1 MNVQDYIESGSIES
15 CVLGLASAEEQQELD
30 RLCQEYPEI
39 LAARLA
45 FENSLE
51 ITAMQGAVVPPKS
64 VRDSFLEGIRQDIP
78 QPGTGSAIEA
88 PATGVV
94 RSINWKRYLVAASLI
109 LLAGSTLLNLY
120 LFTQYRNSR
129 REYANLLAAQTEM
142 ANANKTLQTRYNS
155 LEEDLKMVK
164 DPMVMQ
170 VKLADMNKTNSMS
183 TVYWDTRT
191 KNVYLMVNRLPKP
204 EAGKQYQLWAIVEG
218 KPVDAGMVDMDRPEG
233 LLVMKNIPKAEAF
246 AITLEKAGGS
256 PAPTLT
262 AMYVLGKVNA

>member
-15 CVLGLASAEEQQELD
+15 CVLGLASAEEQRELE
-30 RLCQEYPEI
+30 RLCLEYPEI

-45 FENSLE
+45 FEESLE
-51 ITAMQGAVVPPKS
+51 TAAMQGAVAPPSS
-64 VRDSFLEGIRQDIP
+64 VRTNFLESIRQDI
-78 QPGTGSAIEA
+78 TNTSAPDTQA
-88 PATGVV
+88 PTAAVV
-94 RSINWKRYLVAASLI
+94 RPIYWKRYLVAASLI

-120 LFTQYRNSR
+120 LYNQYSNSR

-170 VKLADMNKTNSMS
+170 IKLADMNKTNSMS

-191 KNVYLMVNRLPKP
+191 RNVYLMVNHLPKP

-218 KPVDAGMVDMDRPEG
+218 KPVDAGMVDMDQPEG

-256 PAPTLT
+256 AAPTLT
-262 AMYVLGKVNA
+262 AMYVLGKV

>member
-1 MNVQDYIESGSIES
+1 VNVQDYIESGSIES
-15 CVLGLASAEEQQELD
+15 CVLGLASAEEQRELD
-30 RLCQEYPEI
+30 RLCREYPDI
-39 LAARLA
+39 QAARLA
-45 FENSLE
+45 FEEGLE
-51 ITAMQGAVVPPKS
+51 TAAMQGAIAPPPAA
-64 VRDSFLEGIRQDIP
+64 RNRFLDSIRQEMP
-78 QPGTGSAIEA
+78 TPSPA
-88 PATGVV
+88 PEIQAHEPAVV
-94 RSINWKRYLVAASLI
+94 KSINWKRYLVAASLV
-109 LLAGSTLLNLY
+109 LLAGSSFLNLY
-120 LFTQYRNSR
+120 LYRQYRNSR
-129 REYANLLAAQTEM
+129 QEYANLLAAQTEM

-191 KNVYLMVNRLPKP
+191 RNVYLMVNHLPQP

-218 KPVDAGMVDMDRPEG
+218 KPVDAGMVDMEKANS

-256 PAPTLT
+256 PVPTLT
-262 AMYVLGKVNA
+262 AMYVLGKV